1 MTDEQ
6 EDVTTVMNGSEME
19 DDDGH
24 LYRVT
29 GMDERNVYAT
39 CFYPRHNNE
48 LLYSQKTFSMAH
60 AKELILR
67 RL

>member
-19 DDDGH
+19 DDDGR

-39 CFYPRHNNE
+39 CFYP
-48 LLYSQKTFSMAH
+48 
-60 AKELILR
+60 
-67 RL
+67 